1 MRLAISIGCFF
12 SLLLFAGCATS
23 VKPSAASIAI
33 PRAPSPI
40 PVTVGISQVEQKLDG
55 GFSDLALSVKKSLD
69 ESQLFK
75 TIYYPVRPGDP
86 LDGEIQLQL
95 SSRMKMDGA
104 WFPKAFFTGF
114 FMLLP
119 SPFVEY
125 HHQYQAECILCAVR
139 GGRTLK
145 TYRVTSSV
153 TATHKLWMD
162 SPEELEANATQAAA
176 KLMGAQVAQELIN
189 DRAFLE
195 RSFCG
200 NAERGPVKP

>member
-1 MRLAISIGCFF
+1 MKLTIPVGCLF

-23 VKPSAASIAI
+23 VKPNAASIAI
-33 PRAPSPI
+33 PKAPAPI
-40 PVTVGISQVEQKLDG
+40 PVTVGISHVDQKLDG
-55 GFSDLALSVKKSLD
+55 GFSDLALSVKKGLD
-69 ESQLFK
+69 ESQVFK

-95 SSRMKMDGA
+95 SSKMKMDSA
-104 WFPKAFFTGF
+104 WFPKAFLTGF
-114 FMLLP
+114 FLLLP

-125 HHQYQAECILCAVR
+125 HHQYQAECTLGVVK
-139 GGRTLK
+139 GGQTLK

-153 TATHKLWMD
+153 TATHKIWID
-162 SPEELEANATQAAA
+162 SAETLEANATQAAA

-195 RSFCG
+195 RELSG
-200 NAERGPVKP
+200 NVR